1 VVVTQVNHTKPEFF
15 DNAQALEAFK
25 AGMAN
30 SLKNNFENLLLH
42 KPFLRCGNYSVADRD
57 KTDRVLRE
65 LGFQMTGAVS
75 AETAKQVGRMT
86 GASHLLFVDFTR
98 YQQPSGAYE
107 DDSSVR
113 LVAVESDNVLVSVR
127 FRQRAE
133 AR

>member
-1 VVVTQVNHTKPEFF
+1 ME
-15 DNAQALEAFK
+15 
-25 AGMAN
+25 N
-30 SLKNNFENLLLH
+30 SLKNNFETLLLN

-75 AETAKQVGRMT
+75 ADTARQVGKMI

-98 YQQPSGAYE
+98 FQQAGGAYE

-113 LVAVESDNVLVSVR
+113 LVAVESDSVLASVR
-127 FRQRAE
+127 FRQRVNP
-133 AR
+133 R